1 MKSLYFIR
9 HGQSLANTGA
19 LSMHDTLIP
28 LTDLGLQQAIELQQR
43 WKIQPFHIYCS
54 ELKRAQQTA
63 QVFSQAYQIS
73 PMIIKE
79 LNEFRCLD
87 LKTVEGLQGTERG
100 ILAQKYWQDA
110 DVTHHDGDDSDSFQ
124 DFIDRVDTF
133 IQKIP
138 NFQDNSLFFG
148 HGIWIGLLAWR
159 LMGCK
164 VESNADM
171 RKFRQYQT
179 ALPMFNTVVY
189 KLTVSNEGI
198 QQLQWYEI

>member
-1 MKSLYFIR
+1 
-9 HGQSLANTGA
+9 
-19 LSMHDTLIP
+19 
-28 LTDLGLQQAIELQQR
+28 
-43 WKIQPFHIYCS
+43 
-54 ELKRAQQTA
+54 
-63 QVFSQAYQIS
+63 
-73 PMIIKE
+73 MIIKE
-79 LNEFRCLD
+79 LNEIRCLD

-110 DVTHHDGDDSDSFQ
+110 DLTHRDGDDSDSFQ
-124 DFIDRVDTF
+124 DFIDRVDSF

-164 VESNADM
+164 VENNADM

-179 ALPMFNTVVY
+179 VLPMFNTVVY

-198 QQLQWYEI
+198 QQLQWFEV